1 MKSTNTDPAALRIAR
16 AAFPDWRGRK
26 AKFDRNGTCGM
37 YGTYWSE
44 GSINE
49 YVAVNLATGMIA
61 ETPLSMKSPREL
73 GGTGGDSRVVVP
85 AGFAI
90 VCRAIFCE
98 RDCGCTVYLAA
109 APALASVEALAL
121 P

>member
-1 MKSTNTDPAALRIAR
+1 
-16 AAFPDWRGRK
+16 
-26 AKFDRNGTCGM
+26 M

-44 GSINE
+44 GSLNE
-49 YVAVNLATGMIA
+49 YVAVNLTTNEIA

-73 GGTGGDSRVVVP
+73 GGTGGDSRVVIP

-90 VCRAIFCE
+90 VCKAIFCG

-109 APALASVEALAL
+109 APALTSTAALAL